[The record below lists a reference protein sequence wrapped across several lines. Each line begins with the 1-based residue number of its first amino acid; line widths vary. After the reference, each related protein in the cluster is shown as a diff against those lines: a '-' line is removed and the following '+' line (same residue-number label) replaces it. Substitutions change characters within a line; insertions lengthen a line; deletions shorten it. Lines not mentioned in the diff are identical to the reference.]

1 MKTYSEN
8 HEKCLKFLIDRPDYC
23 LVHWGICTFC
33 NVKKEHEKAWKPISI
48 RAQLPQPLWSD
59 IPMRGVPNRFKFKVV
74 SAVLVHTWVHGNL
87 HDPKNKHGC
96 FDRRN
101 GQYLNNRSSTINI
114 PESRQTDVFEYF
126 ALG

>member
-1 MKTYSEN
+1 
-8 HEKCLKFLIDRPDYC
+8 
-23 LVHWGICTFC
+23 
-33 NVKKEHEKAWKPISI
+33 
-48 RAQLPQPLWSD
+48 
-59 IPMRGVPNRFKFKVV
+59 V